1 MIQIKSLRIRRN
13 IIRTGFAAG
22 AARPFNLAAASTL
35 ALLAGLATPAHAADA
50 VSADAVADAAAAG
63 GDAVITVTATRTPT
77 DVADVPA
84 TVSVITAEQ
93 IQDNL
98 MEDIKDLVRF
108 EPGIDVRSQP
118 SRPGAALAGSGRDG
132 NSGFTVRGLSGNR
145 VLIQQDLIRLPD
157 AFAFGGQTAGRGDY
171 ADIELLKSVEFLRG
185 PTAALYG
192 SDGVAG
198 AVSFTTRDPE
208 DVIKA
213 GNSIGARARLG
224 YSGADD
230 GWAKSLMLAGR
241 TGALSALIAYSRRDN
256 GPARNFGTNA
266 SENATRTVPNPL
278 EANSDSLLGKL
289 VLDAGGGHKLRLT
302 GELMRSETMSDV
314 LTGRTPLPPSG
325 ILPATAV
332 IDLDLQD
339 DLSRDRISLDWRYS
353 GSGLVDDAFLIV
365 FRQTSRN
372 RQQSFEDRNTAPD
385 RIRDNQFN
393 NRVTGINGQLG
404 LKFAT
409 GAVKHR
415 VLVGGDF
422 SRTRQ
427 SGLRDGTVPPV
438 GETFP
443 TKAFPDTDYDQGGI
457 FIQDSIDIADGR
469 LLLYPS
475 LRLDHYRLA
484 ATDDPLFPIQAVNS
498 SGQRLSPKLGFVG
511 WITPA
516 FGLFGSYAEGFRSP
530 TPSQVNNGFI
540 NPVAG
545 YVSLGN
551 PDLRPETSRSWEGGL
566 RLREAKLGGVTLNG
580 QINGFTARYRDFID
594 QLQVS
599 GAFRPDNPAVFQF
612 INFASVNIEGIEAK
626 LDATLGSGFGVNLA
640 AAWARGT
647 STGARPGQ
655 TAVETPLSPISPF
668 NLVAGLNWRGL
679 DGRLFVQAIATHSA
693 GKQQNEIAEA
703 CTPNCFASP
712 GFTILD
718 LTAAFSINDH
728 AQARIGIFNVTN
740 RKYWWWNDVRGLA
753 GNSPIADAFTMP
765 GRNVSASVILR
776 Y

>member
-1 MIQIKSLRIRRN
+1 MIARASPFPLGSAAG
-13 IIRTGFAAG
+13 TGFA
-22 AARPFNLAAASTL
+22 L
-35 ALLAGLATPAHAADA
+35 ALLAATPASATASTVPDTTVAAGADA
-50 VSADAVADAAAAG
+50 
-63 GDAVITVTATRTPT
+63 GDAPVITVTATRSPT
-77 DVADVPA
+77 DAANVAA
-84 TVSVITAEQ
+84 TVSVMTAEQ

-108 EPGIDVRSQP
+108 EPGIDVRRQP
-118 SRPGAALAGSGRDG
+118 SRPGAAAGTTGRDG

-157 AFAFGGQTAGRGDY
+157 AFAFGAQSAGRGDY

-208 DVIKA
+208 DLIDA
-213 GNSIGARARLG
+213 GNSIGARARMG
-224 YSGADD
+224 YGAADE

-256 GPARNFGTNA
+256 AATRNFGTNDA
-266 SENATRTVPNPL
+266 QDATRTVPNPL
-278 EANSDSLLGKL
+278 ETNSDSLLGKL

-302 GELMRSETMSDV
+302 GEIARSETTSDV
-314 LTGRTPLPPSG
+314 LSGRTPRPPSG

-332 IDLDLQD
+332 IDLDLRD
-339 DLSRDRISLDWRYS
+339 NLSRDRLSLDWRYS
-353 GSGLVDDAFLIV
+353 GSGLVEDAFLIV
-365 FRQTSRN
+365 FQQNSRN
-372 RQQSFEDRNTAPD
+372 RQQSFEDRNSAAD

-393 NRVTGINGQLG
+393 NRVTGINGQAA
-404 LKFAT
+404 LKFT
-409 GAVKHR
+409 TNTLKHR
-415 VLVGGDF
+415 LLVGGDF

-427 SGLRDGTVPPV
+427 AGLRSGTVPPF

-457 FIQDSIDIADGR
+457 FVQDSIDIADGR

-475 LRLDHYRLA
+475 LRLDHYRLG
-484 ATDDPLFPIQAVNS
+484 ATADPLFAGQQVNS

-511 WITPA
+511 WITPS

-551 PDLRPETSRSWEGGL
+551 PDLRPETSRAWEGGL
-566 RLREAKLGGVTLNG
+566 RLKEAKLGGVRLNG
-580 QINGFTARYRDFID
+580 QINGFSARYRDFID
-594 QLQVS
+594 QVQVS
-599 GAFRPDNPAVFQF
+599 GGFTPQNPAVFQF
-612 INFASVNIEGIEAK
+612 INFASVRIEGIEAK
-626 LDATLGSGFGVNLA
+626 LDVAMGSGFGGNVAL
-640 AAWARGT
+640 AWARGT
-647 STGARPGQ
+647 STGVRPGQ
-655 TAVETPLSPISPF
+655 TAVTTPLSPISPF

-679 DGRLFVQAIATHSA
+679 DERLFVQAIVTHSA
-693 GKQQNEIAEA
+693 AKQQNAIAEA
-703 CTPNCFASP
+703 CTPNCFTSP
-712 GFTILD
+712 AFTIVD
-718 LTAAFSINDH
+718 LTASFSVTEN

-753 GNSPIADAFTMP
+753 GASPIADAFTMP
-765 GRNVSASVILR
+765 GRNVSASLILHL
-776 Y
+776 

>member
-1 MIQIKSLRIRRN
+1 MIRIKRPPLPITSL
-13 IIRTGFAAG
+13 FALTAALAG
-22 AARPFNLAAASTL
+22 PTQAQTALAAA
-35 ALLAGLATPAHAADA
+35 AAADE
-50 VSADAVADAAAAG
+50 
-63 GDAVITVTATRTPT
+63 AVITVTATRSPT
-77 DVADVPA
+77 DAADVPA

-108 EPGIDVRSQP
+108 EPGIDVRTQP
-118 SRPGAALAGSGRDG
+118 SRPGAAFGTTGRDG

-157 AFAFGGQTAGRGDY
+157 AFAFGAQSAGRGDY

-185 PTAALYG
+185 PAAALYG

-208 DVIKA
+208 DLIKDDKDF
-213 GNSIGARARLG
+213 GARARLG
-224 YSGADD
+224 HTGADA

-266 SENATRTVPNPL
+266 AENATRTVPNPL
-278 EANSDSLLGKL
+278 AANSDSLLGKL
-289 VLDAGGGHKLRLT
+289 VLDAGGGHRLRLT
-302 GELMRSETMSDV
+302 GELVRDRTVSDV
-314 LTGRTPLPPSG
+314 LTGRTPRPPSG
-325 ILPATAV
+325 VLPATAV

-339 DLSRDRISLDWRYS
+339 DLSRDRLSLDWRYS

-365 FRQTSRN
+365 FHQTSRN

-385 RIRDNQFN
+385 RTRDNRFD
-393 NRVTGINGQLG
+393 NRVTGVNGQLG
-404 LKFAT
+404 LKFTT
-409 GAVKHR
+409 GDVKHR
-415 VLVGGDF
+415 LLIGGDF

-427 SGLRDGTVPPV
+427 SGLRDGTVPPF

-457 FIQDSIDIADGR
+457 FVQDSIDIGDGR
-469 LLLYPS
+469 LLLYPA
-475 LRLDHYRLA
+475 LRLDHYRLGA
-484 ATDDPLFPIQAVNS
+484 ADDPLFPARTVNA
-498 SGQRLSPKLGFVG
+498 SGQRVSPKLGLVG
-511 WITPA
+511 WVTPS

-540 NPVAG
+540 NPAAG
-545 YVSLGN
+545 YLSLGN

-566 RLREAKLGGVTLNG
+566 RLKEARVGGIRLNG
-580 QINGFTARYRDFID
+580 QVTGFVARYRDFID
-594 QLQVS
+594 QVQVS
-599 GAFRPDNPAVFQF
+599 GSFRPNDPALFQF
-612 INFASVNIEGIEAK
+612 INFASVRTEGIEAR
-626 LDATLGSGFGVNLA
+626 LDAALGDGFGFNLA
-640 AAWARGT
+640 AAWARG
-647 STGARPGQ
+647 SATGARPGQ
-655 TAVETPLSPISPF
+655 AAVATPLSPISPF

-679 DGRLFVQAIATHSA
+679 DDRLFVQTIVTHSA
-693 GKQQNEIAEA
+693 AKQQNEIAEA

-712 GFTILD
+712 AFTIID
-718 LTAAFSINDH
+718 VTAAFSITDQ
-728 AQARIGIFNVTN
+728 AQARIGIFNLTN

-765 GRNVSASVILR
+765 GRNISASLILR